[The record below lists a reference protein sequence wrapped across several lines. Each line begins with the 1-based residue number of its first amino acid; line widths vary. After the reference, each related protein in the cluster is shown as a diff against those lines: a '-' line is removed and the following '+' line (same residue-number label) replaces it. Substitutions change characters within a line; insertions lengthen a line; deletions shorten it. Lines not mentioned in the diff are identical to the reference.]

1 MKVGNE
7 KVLGGLGG
15 IGIALSFLPLIGTLI
30 AVAGYILFL
39 MAVYDIGRV
48 YKDDKIFKWSLIGVI
63 LSTVGLFLILLFGV
77 GLDFLSSPNLMSVGY
92 KPSLGIGGQ
101 IAILFGVA
109 VYIYSYFLIYK
120 ALKSISEYV
129 NVSLFKIAGIF
140 LFAGSILTVIV
151 IGVLV
156 NLIGWLLVGISFFRL
171 PEEYPLAKQE

>member
-1 MKVGNE
+1 MKVRNE

-15 IGIALSFLPLIGTLI
+15 IGIALSFLPFIGTLI
-30 AVAGYILFL
+30 GVVGYILFL
-39 MAVYDIGRV
+39 MTVYDISRV
-48 YKDDKIFKWSLIGVI
+48 YKDDKIFKWSLMGVI

-77 GLDFLSSPNLMSVGY
+77 GLGFLSSSNLGY

-109 VYIYSYFLIYK
+109 VYIYAYFFIYK

>member
-30 AVAGYILFL
+30 SVVGYILFL
-39 MAVYDIGRV
+39 MAVYDISRV
-48 YKDDKIFKWSLIGVI
+48 YKDDKIFKWSLMGVI
-63 LSTVGLFLILLFGV
+63 LSTVGLFLTLLFGV
-77 GLDFLSSPNLMSVGY
+77 GLDFLSSPNLGY

-109 VYIYSYFLIYK
+109 VYIYAYFLIYK

-151 IGVLV
+151 VGVLV